1 MKRKI
6 SLSMCCIAAF
16 SVLITALMISLVLYN
31 RNYKNMTN
39 YIQNEAEYMA
49 AAMNYNGVE
58 YLDSVKDVHGL
69 QTTVTL
75 FLTTAAKK
83 WRTIPTVQ
91 NLKKPLKAA

>member
-49 AAMNYNGVE
+49 AAMNYNLSLIHISE
-58 YLDSVKDVHGL
+58 
-69 QTTVTL
+69 
-75 FLTTAAKK
+75 
-83 WRTIPTVQ
+83 PTR
-91 NLKKPLKAA
+91 P

>member
-58 YLDSVKDVHGL
+58 YLDSLKMFHQAELHGL

-75 FLTTAAKK
+75 FLTTAAKNGEPF
-83 WRTIPTVQ
+83 RPFRI
-91 NLKKPLKAA
+91 